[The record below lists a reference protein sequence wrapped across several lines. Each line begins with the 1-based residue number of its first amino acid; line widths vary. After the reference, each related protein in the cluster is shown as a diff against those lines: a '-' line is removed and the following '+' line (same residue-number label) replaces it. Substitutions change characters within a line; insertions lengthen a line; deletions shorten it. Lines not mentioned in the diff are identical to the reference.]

1 MSTNKGGF
9 KDFLFNKFMPLLY
22 GLGAAVVIV
31 GAMFKIMHWPGAGAM
46 LVVGLSTEAV
56 IFAFSA
62 FQPPHKDPDWTRVY
76 PQLSDD
82 YEGYEEEEEMVA
94 EAPASGSGLTRKLDD
109 MLSDANIND
118 DVISRLGAGFNNL
131 ATSVGNL
138 NDLTDASVA
147 SNEYAA
153 NVKTA
158 SASILEMNKSYSRTV
173 DAMSEMANAST
184 DAKEYHAQVQ
194 SITKNLGALNAVYEM
209 ELADANNHLR
219 AMNKF
224 YSNLSSAMENMA
236 DASKDTEQFKQELA
250 KLSGNLTQL
259 NTVYGN
265 MLTAMKG

>member
-1 MSTNKGGF
+1 MSTSKGGF
-9 KDFLFNKFMPLLY
+9 ADLLFNKFMPLLY

-31 GAMFKIMHWPGAGAM
+31 GAMFKIMHWPGAGPM
-46 LVVGLSTEAV
+46 LVVGLTTEAV

-62 FQPPHKDPDWTRVY
+62 FQPVHKDPDWTRVY
-76 PQLSDD
+76 PQLSDEYD
-82 YEGYEEEEEMVA
+82 NYEEAGEVA
-94 EAPASGSGLTRKLDD
+94 TGDSLTKKLDG
-109 MLSDANIND
+109 MLSDANINS
-118 DVISRLGAGFNNL
+118 DVINKLGAGLNNL
-131 ATSVGNL
+131 SSSVSNL
-138 NDLTDASVA
+138 KDLSDASVA

-158 SASILEMNKSYSRTV
+158 SAAILEMNKSYSKTV
-173 DAMSEMANAST
+173 DAMSEMANASQ
-184 DAKEYHAQVQ
+184 DAREYHSQVQ
-194 SITKNLGALNAVYEM
+194 NITKNLGALNAVYEM

-265 MLTAMKG
+265 MLSAMKG

>member
-9 KDFLFNKFMPLLY
+9 SDLLFNKFMPLLY

-31 GAMFKIMHWPGAGAM
+31 GAMFKIMHWPFAGPM
-46 LVVGLSTEAV
+46 LVVGLSTEAI

-62 FQPPHKDPDWTRVY
+62 FQPVHKDPDWTRVY

-82 YEGYEEEEEMVA
+82 YDGYEEEEDGELATGESV
-94 EAPASGSGLTRKLDD
+94 TRRLDD
-109 MLSDANIND
+109 MLADANINE
-118 DVISRLGAGFNNL
+118 DVIGRLGAGFNTLANSVNNL
-131 ATSVGNL
+131 K
-138 NDLTDASVA
+138 DLSDASVA

-158 SASILEMNKSYSRTV
+158 SAAILEMNKSYSRTV
-173 DAMSEMANAST
+173 DAMSEMANASQ
-184 DAKEYHAQVQ
+184 DAKEYHSQVQ
-194 SITKNLGALNAVYEM
+194 NITKNLGALNAVYEM

>member
-9 KDFLFNKFMPLLY
+9 SDLLFNKFMPLLY

-31 GAMFKIMHWPGAGAM
+31 GAMFKIMHWPFAGPM
-46 LVVGLSTEAV
+46 LVVGLSTEAI

-62 FQPPHKDPDWTRVY
+62 FQPVHKDPDWTRVY

-82 YEGYEEEEEMVA
+82 YDGYEEEEGELATGESV
-94 EAPASGSGLTRKLDD
+94 TRRLDD
-109 MLSDANIND
+109 MLTDANIND
-118 DVISRLGAGFNNL
+118 DVIGRLGQGFNSLANSVSNL
-131 ATSVGNL
+131 K
-138 NDLTDASVA
+138 DLSDASVA

-158 SASILEMNKSYSRTV
+158 SAAILEMNKSYSRTV
-173 DAMSEMANAST
+173 DAMSEMANASQ
-184 DAKEYHAQVQ
+184 DAKEYHSQVQ
-194 SITKNLGALNAVYEM
+194 NITKNLGALNAVYEM